1 MGFHFFNWEFHLM
14 ELKWVSSSD
23 MTAPLGILGAYL
35 TETLKINEHHMG
47 VSIVMGV
54 PKMDVFYKGKSH

>member
-1 MGFHFFNWEFHLM
+1 M